1 MQFSSL
7 VRRKHQGRFNFQ
19 LIFAV
24 FTNEFAKTMLFYLQN
39 DSWAKMKLGECEMK
53 NLEREGNIIF
63 IDVLRIN
70 FEFKDNRN

>member
-1 MQFSSL
+1 
-7 VRRKHQGRFNFQ
+7 
-19 LIFAV
+19 
-24 FTNEFAKTMLFYLQN
+24 MLFYLQN